1 MNREIFEEKMQK
13 RMEDIR
19 QFGEHSIFHEL
30 DGKIISYDYDKKSLT
45 MEYEATEFHRNGFGI
60 VFGGSLVGMFDITFG
75 TLTAALGDYDVAPT
89 VQLSTSFLKGIP
101 IGSTVRIEVEAV
113 SVGKTI
119 MNFVGKAYVGEL
131 LVGSANGTFMTPRPF
146 KKYVEE

>member
-1 MNREIFEEKMQK
+1 M
-13 RMEDIR
+13 
-19 QFGEHSIFHEL
+19 
-30 DGKIISYDYDKKSLT
+30 
-45 MEYEATEFHRNGFGI
+45 
-60 VFGGSLVGMFDITFG
+60 GMFDITFG